1 MCFIFICVRMSVFI
15 KHRCHFVYILNGRLM
30 QFNME
35 MTFYG
40 ILSHT
45 ITSISF
51 LNNTNFRNLYCTW
64 WRWYDHLTVIALFLL
79 VGSEGGKRRWK
90 RKAKHNNTIVMLH
103 RWLIRMTVA
112 YKASMSC
119 FTNVMLYK
127 CHAGLL
133 STFRWISIRF
143 RFIVEESRAYGCGK
157 LS

>member
-1 MCFIFICVRMSVFI
+1 MFECVCEWVYVSVRGCNILGVCVRMSVFI
-15 KHRCHFVYILNGRLM
+15 KHRCHFAYILNGRLM

-119 FTNVMLYK
+119 FTNVMQDYHQLSCGFLYNITACTK
-127 CHAGLL
+127 
-133 STFRWISIRF
+133 
-143 RFIVEESRAYGCGK
+143 
-157 LS
+157 